1 MKSVRFLN
9 KEDEK
14 FLGKV
19 YSFDFIE
26 ETIELLNLVSK
37 KYGVSRPIISNINYS
52 YDYDKISFLIKSE
65 SQFKVIEVDYNIPNN
80 RLRVLKNKTYYDCYD
95 VVEGKLNKTC
105 TGEKG
110 FDKTVSFEKVY
121 TKDHKEYAI
130 IETEKDRYHKYMY
143 NYIKKDLFLNISLL
157 IKENAFFQESMLFE
171 DVLHAS
177 SVSEINNMEDLYKVI
192 SKALKSKNLTI
203 DIKNID
209 TDEELKV
216 INGELK
222 TYIKEKKEDDLT
234 YTLYYENGELFVSQ
248 RIINPEENK
257 DIKYIKKEII
267 R

>member
-65 SQFKVIEVDYNIPNN
+65 SQFKIIEVDYNIPNN

-105 TGEKG
+105 TGERG

-121 TKDHKEYAI
+121 PKDHKEYAI

-157 IKENAFFQESMLFE
+157 IKENAFFQ
-171 DVLHAS
+171 
-177 SVSEINNMEDLYKVI
+177 
-192 SKALKSKNLTI
+192 
-203 DIKNID
+203 
-209 TDEELKV
+209 
-216 INGELK
+216 
-222 TYIKEKKEDDLT
+222 
-234 YTLYYENGELFVSQ
+234 
-248 RIINPEENK
+248 
-257 DIKYIKKEII
+257 
-267 R
+267 